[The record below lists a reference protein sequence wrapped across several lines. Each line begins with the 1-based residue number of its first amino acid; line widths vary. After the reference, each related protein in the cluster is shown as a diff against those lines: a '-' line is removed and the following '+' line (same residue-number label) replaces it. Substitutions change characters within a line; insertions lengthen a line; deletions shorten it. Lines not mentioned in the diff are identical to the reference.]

1 MTTILSVQITVNEEK
16 VSPAR
21 VTEEMVKGFVFLRE
35 GYFGLHEADLSLDIS
50 TITVTK
56 PKRERHSRHVEK
68 PDAPATL
75 TQAALDAIT
84 WAAREESEGVF
95 YALNATDKIGPYGS
109 LEEAQFTAD
118 ELNAAITNGEDA

>member
-35 GYFGLHEADLSLDIS
+35 GYFGLREADLSLDIS

-56 PKRERHSRHVEK
+56 PKRERHSRHAEK
-68 PDAPATL
+68 SEPEYN
-75 TQAALDAIT
+75 ALQCDKCEYVAKDIEDLAQHIT
-84 WAAREESEGVF
+84 S
-95 YALNATDKIGPYGS
+95 TH
-109 LEEAQFTAD
+109 
-118 ELNAAITNGEDA
+118 

>member
-68 PDAPATL
+68 NEP
-75 TQAALDAIT
+75 TQAMLDAASLPCEFCEYRAIDVEDL
-84 WAAREESEGVF
+84 AEHINLNHPGKEG
-95 YALNATDKIGPYGS
+95 
-109 LEEAQFTAD
+109 
-118 ELNAAITNGEDA
+118 